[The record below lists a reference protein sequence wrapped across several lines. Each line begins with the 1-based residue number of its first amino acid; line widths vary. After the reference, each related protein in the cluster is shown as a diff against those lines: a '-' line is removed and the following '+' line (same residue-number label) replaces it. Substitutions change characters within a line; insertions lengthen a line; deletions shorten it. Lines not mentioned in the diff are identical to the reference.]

1 MQSPPSFDILVVD
14 DNAADRAVY
23 RRSLSKSTTESFQ
36 IREAETGAEAL
47 GALAQA
53 VPDIVLLDFHL
64 PDATGIELLTQIR
77 AHNLHLP
84 VIMLT
89 GLDDVSTSV
98 AAIQSG
104 ADDYQIKGKLGSD
117 SLLRAIRGALD
128 KRALQVQLARER
140 ERLELFYKL
149 LERSND
155 MLLVIAMPEARLI
168 EFNQACLT
176 ELGYPAEVLRDPG
189 ADLAKVFP
197 HVHEVWATLTPE
209 APDRRLRCEAIR
221 ADGVVLPL
229 EVSASC
235 VEQGGKAY
243 FVAVCR
249 DIRDRVEMEAQLR
262 RLVLLDALTGVHNRR
277 ALDERMEQEFARAA
291 RGHGSLGLLMI
302 DIDHF
307 KAYNDH
313 YGHPA
318 GDKCLRQVAQA
329 MSAALKRPS
338 DFLARYGGEEFAVL
352 LPDARLADVQGA
364 AEMLLARVREL
375 ALPHVGS
382 VRERVSISIGA
393 CVATPPV
400 RGQMDQF
407 VAEAD
412 RQLYRA
418 KQAGRDRVMCGDV
431 PFMHTSAEPGPRA

>member
-1 MQSPPSFDILVVD
+1 M
-14 DNAADRAVY
+14 RA
-23 RRSLSKSTTESFQ
+23 
-36 IREAETGAEAL
+36 GN
-47 GALAQA
+47 
-53 VPDIVLLDFHL
+53 P
-64 PDATGIELLTQIR
+64 
-77 AHNLHLP
+77 HLP

-89 GLDDVSTSV
+89 GLDDVGTSV
-98 AAIQSG
+98 AALKAG
-104 ADDYQIKGKLGSD
+104 ADDYQVKDKLGTD
-117 SLLRAIRGALD
+117 SLLRSIRNALD
-128 KRALQVQLARER
+128 RRALQVQLERERERER

-168 EFNQACLT
+168 EFNQACIA

-189 ADLAKVFP
+189 VNLAKVFP
-197 HVHEVWATLTPE
+197 HVHEVWASLSAA
-209 APDRRLRCEAIR
+209 APDSRLRCEAVR

-229 EVSASC
+229 EVSASR
-235 VEQGGKAY
+235 VEQGGKEY

-277 ALDERMEQEFARAA
+277 ALDERMEQEFSRAA

-313 YGHPA
+313 HGHLA

-352 LPDARLADVQGA
+352 LPDARQSDVKGA

-375 ALPHVGS
+375 ALPHGGGQAPAH
-382 VRERVSISIGA
+382 VSISIGA
-393 CVATPPV
+393 AVATPPV
-400 RGQMDQF
+400 RGQLEQF
-407 VAEAD
+407 IAEAD
-412 RQLYRA
+412 RQLYLA
-418 KQAGRDRVMCGDV
+418 KQAGRDRVVCGEV
-431 PFMHTSAEPGPRA
+431 PFMHTSDEARARA